1 MMLRLD
7 RNRVVEPSSSSR
19 GVPAR
24 RSTLVAAL
32 ALTVLMLGAVPAVA
46 MGKATHEPAPDMI
59 NAPAGTIVSV
69 KAEDAFDDAG
79 TSPEYTSAVILFRDY
94 VESHSTSTDYEG
106 ISRFF
111 LRIKSAE
118 TLNALPTPP
127 ANPIHTVATVT
138 IKNDEGQTLSRSLTF
153 VTRYRRIASSVP
165 GSGQPTAIVRT
176 LPFQAPAGSSGVGI
190 LPDDVFDNAGTNPVF
205 TEVTF
210 SPADYYAEYGI
221 HDSPGATYHGTI
233 YLTVK
238 SNRQLNALPSP
249 PDSPL
254 EVTATVTMTNDEEQT
269 ATATF
274 TISTEY
280 LRDET

>member
-1 MMLRLD
+1 MNRI
-7 RNRVVEPSSSSR
+7 RVVEPSSSSR

-24 RSTLVAAL
+24 RSALVAAL
-32 ALTVLMLGAVPAVA
+32 TLTVLMLGAVPAVA
-46 MGKATHEPAPDMI
+46 MGKATHEPVPALL
-59 NAPAGTIVSV
+59 NAPAGSLIYV

-79 TSPEYTSAVILFRDY
+79 TNPEYTSAVILFRDY
-94 VESHSTSTDYEG
+94 VESHRIATDYG

-138 IKNDEGQTLSRSLTF
+138 IKNDEGQTLSRSITF
-153 VTRYRRIASSVP
+153 VTRYSRIASSVP
-165 GSGQPTAIVRT
+165 GSGQPTAVVRT

-210 SPADYYAEYGI
+210 SPADYYTEYGI
-221 HDSPGATYHGTI
+221 HDRPGTSYHGTI